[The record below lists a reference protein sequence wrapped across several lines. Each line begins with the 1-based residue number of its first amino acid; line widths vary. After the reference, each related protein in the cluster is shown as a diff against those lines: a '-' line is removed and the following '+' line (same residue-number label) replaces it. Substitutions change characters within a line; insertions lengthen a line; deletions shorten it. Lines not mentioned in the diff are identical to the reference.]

1 MTNLFQIFSDTAKEA
16 PLWPQ
21 PFCIYNNPET
31 KCTWLFGLLTVSCRE
46 PITYDNSDFVAG
58 TQGGHVCTW
67 WSKTKPYSGDS
78 VVVVRSS
85 GMTYTH
91 PSPFLCVYI
100 YTKSP
105 SIGTFIVL
113 FVMGMSAL
121 SYVPTPWEWKDSM
134 KLTCALYSVE
144 TSFFAIIRI
153 YLGLSKPLIAGAA
166 LHNLFE
172 WSIVLHLM
180 NETKNFTHFIRNMQL
195 ASIWIVA
202 VVSIAIMIP
211 NLLLAFL
218 AEQATGIMLDFGMPL
233 MFLSHIFSSTTETEV
248 RQFYRLPA
256 IAHTVHILFTIIPL
270 VMANFF
276 VGTVSWYSS
285 FWNEIAIYIS
295 APVTHLL
302 YIAWSHKVD
311 VLRQHHALT
320 VGETKEDCLLP
331 VQYRFKGAA
340 KFIGIGFIMG
350 VFMLIGVPALI
361 GECST
366 EPPLCIPTGPITGTS
381 VALINRGYEEIFV
394 DLVEKAKLVESARK
408 FKGNVNYKL
417 VQNAFNPRE
426 FRFIETW
433 ESFKAV
439 NVWRNSTVPKS
450 LFTSAAMKVTLS
462 GGALTNFGAYQTIQS
477 ECTVPA
483 TPTIK
488 PLTSATISTTA
499 TKK

>member
-1 MTNLFQIFSDTAKEA
+1 
-16 PLWPQ
+16 
-21 PFCIYNNPET
+21 
-31 KCTWLFGLLTVSCRE
+31 
-46 PITYDNSDFVAG
+46 
-58 TQGGHVCTW
+58 
-67 WSKTKPYSGDS
+67 
-78 VVVVRSS
+78 
-85 GMTYTH
+85 
-91 PSPFLCVYI
+91 
-100 YTKSP
+100 
-105 SIGTFIVL
+105 
-113 FVMGMSAL
+113 
-121 SYVPTPWEWKDSM
+121 M

-311 VLRQHHALT
+311 ALRQHHALT

-366 EPPLCIPTGPITGTS
+366 EPPLCIPNGPITGTS

-488 PLTSATISTTA
+488 PLTSATTSATA

>member
-1 MTNLFQIFSDTAKEA
+1 MLLSVCPFWYRHGVASFLLITENLSFRCC
-16 PLWPQ
+16 LRV
-21 PFCIYNNPET
+21 PFT
-31 KCTWLFGLLTVSCRE
+31 T
-46 PITYDNSDFVAG
+46 
-58 TQGGHVCTW
+58 
-67 WSKTKPYSGDS
+67 
-78 VVVVRSS
+78 
-85 GMTYTH
+85 
-91 PSPFLCVYI
+91 
-100 YTKSP
+100 
-105 SIGTFIVL
+105 GTFLVL
-113 FVMGMSAL
+113 FVLGMMAL
-121 SYVPTPWEWKDSM
+121 SYTYSDDPDTGRPRWAWKDSM
-134 KLTCALYSVE
+134 KITCALYSVE
-144 TSFFAIIRI
+144 TSFFALIRI

-180 NETKNFTHFIRNMQL
+180 VETKNFTHFVRNMQL
-195 ASIWIVA
+195 ATIWIVA
-202 VVSIAIMIP
+202 VVSIALMIP

-233 MFLSHIFSSTTETEV
+233 MFLSQILSSTTDKEV
-248 RQFYRLPA
+248 KQFYMLPA
-256 IAHTVHILFTIIPL
+256 SAHTVHILFTIIPL

-285 FWNEIAIYIS
+285 FWNEVAIFIS

-311 VLRQHHALT
+311 AIRQNHALT

-340 KFIGIGFIMG
+340 KFIGVGFILG

-361 GECST
+361 GECTT
-366 EPPLCIPTGPITGTS
+366 EPPVCIPTGPITGTS
-381 VALINRGYEEIFV
+381 VALINRGYEDIFV

-408 FKGNVNYKL
+408 FRGNVNYHL

-439 NVWRNSTVPKS
+439 NVWRNSTVPKT
-450 LFTSAAMKVTLS
+450 LFTSTAMKMTLS
-462 GGALTNFGAYQTIQS
+462 GGALTNFGAYKTIRS
-477 ECTVPA
+477 DCTVPKSPSQ
-483 TPTIK
+483 TMSITK
-488 PLTSATISTTA
+488 STTA
-499 TKK
+499 TK